1 MHPSSPS
8 NCPKGNVGPFT
19 MYLCPAP
26 LQLHTHS
33 VYTRLLPHICLNHCV
48 PNFCYHSPHLSS
60 IFASLQLEPTFLF
73 MWFLPT
79 MNSFDLTWN
88 VYMPTWDPVAP
99 PALHHTSSTHL
110 DILCPHRTL
119 SARSLRHLSRSSS
132 PISAHKSRTSA
143 PNPQLQSLAYVW
155 CDTRWS
161 PNRRPWAPL
170 HPCHKF
176 TWSWI

>member
-1 MHPSSPS
+1 
-8 NCPKGNVGPFT
+8 
-19 MYLCPAP
+19 MYM
-26 LQLHTHS
+26 
-33 VYTRLLPHICLNHCV
+33 YTRMYVCKWLYNIYGLSDRWDASHRLSLSPGPRLVSAPSRYQLLP
-48 PNFCYHSPHLSS
+48 YSS
-60 IFASLQLEPTFLF
+60 T
-73 MWFLPT
+73 
-79 MNSFDLTWN
+79 LTWN